1 MIFVQQFF
9 FKKPK
14 KKTTKTNKN
23 LFFQIFLAT
32 LSTTNKNHSRSKS
45 STLPVSGRQKPS
57 TLNIHSNANTLIS
70 SSLTPSQKKFQLQN
84 NTPSASQNSQKNVI
98 TNKNT
103 LNNTNQARK
112 SGAQSLPNK
121 TIENKNIQNKQLKL
135 NNKTTNFI
143 GVLNDNSLANDRQLR
158 NSKKKALESK

>member
-1 MIFVQQFF
+1 MIFVQQ
-9 FKKPK
+9 K
-14 KKTTKTNKN
+14 KKKRQQKPTNN
-23 LFFQIFLAT
+23 IFFQIFLAT

-45 STLPVSGRQKPS
+45 STLPVSGRKKPS

-84 NTPSASQNSQKNVI
+84 NTSVSQNFQNANKNVI
-98 TNKNT
+98 ANKNT
-103 LNNTNQARK
+103 LNNTNQVRK
-112 SGAQSLPNK
+112 SGAQSLSNK
-121 TIENKNIQNKQLKL
+121 TIDNKNIQNKQLKL
-135 NNKTTNFI
+135 NNKPTNFI